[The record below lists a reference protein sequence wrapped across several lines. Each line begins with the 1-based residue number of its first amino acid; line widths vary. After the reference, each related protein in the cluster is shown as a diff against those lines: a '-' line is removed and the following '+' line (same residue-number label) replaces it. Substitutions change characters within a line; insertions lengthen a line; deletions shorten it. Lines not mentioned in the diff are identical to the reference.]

1 MDPHTGAI
9 KAMVNYP
16 DYDVN
21 NATQIYDMEMVSY
34 AKYRNPYFDLFGV
47 PMFVVDTM
55 SGSIFANIE

>member
-21 NATQIYDMEMVSY
+21 NFNQIYEMERVNY
-34 AKYRNPYFDLFGV
+34 VNYRNPYFDLFGV
-47 PMFVVDTM
+47 PIFVVDTQ
-55 SGSIFANIE
+55 SGSIYANIE